1 MSKGYVYD
9 RQCVNKVREFYEK
22 AAEDYDKEYEAPR
35 WKLYHEIAWEN
46 IKRFLPKRK
55 DGLILDAGGGT
66 GYWAIKLAKQGY
78 RIVLTD
84 ISENM
89 LKVAK
94 RKIKKEKLQNKTK
107 TRVADI
113 RDMSCFTSNQFDLVL
128 AEGDPVSYCLNPERA
143 VRELARVVKPNAHV
157 IISVDSKYPI
167 VSRLIAEKSYDQLSK
182 FVRTGILKSREGEF
196 EFQAFTPEELKILFK
211 RCGLR
216 LVRIIGKPIL
226 TQLLPKEERDRM
238 IKEDYRRILDLELG
252 FCDIPSL
259 VGVGGHLE
267 AVGLKQKQDPSP

>member
-1 MSKGYVYD
+1 MSKGYVYE
-9 RQCVNKVREFYEK
+9 RQGVNKVREFYEK
-22 AAEDYDKEYEAPR
+22 TAEDYDKEYEAPR
-35 WKLYHEIAWEN
+35 WKLYHEITWEN
-46 IKRFLPKRK
+46 IKRFLPKRRN
-55 DGLILDAGGGT
+55 GLILDAGGGT

-84 ISENM
+84 ISESM

-94 RKIKKEKLQNKTK
+94 RKIKKEKLQNRTE

-143 VRELARVVKPNAHV
+143 VRELARVAKPNAPV

-167 VSRLIAEKSYDQLSK
+167 FSRLIAEKSYDQLPRFS
-182 FVRTGILKSREGEF
+182 RTGILKLRERGF
-196 EFQAFTPEELKILFK
+196 EFQAFTPEELKMLFK

-226 TQLLPKEERDRM
+226 TQLLAREERDAI
-238 IKEDYRRILDLELG
+238 IKEDYGRILNLELRL
-252 FCDIPSL
+252 CDVPSL

-267 AVGLKQKQDPSP
+267 AVGLKQRQGLSS

>member
-1 MSKGYVYD
+1 MTDKG
-9 RQCVNKVREFYEK
+9 VNQVREFYEK
-22 AAEDYDKEYEAPR
+22 TAEVYDKEYEAPR
-35 WKLYHEIAWEN
+35 WKLYHEITWKN
-46 IKRFLPKRK
+46 MKQFLPKRRN
-55 DGLILDAGGGT
+55 GLILDAGGGT

-78 RIVLTD
+78 RVVMTD
-84 ISENM
+84 ISEGM

-94 RKIKKEKLQNKTK
+94 RKIKKEKLQTK
-107 TRVADI
+107 IEIRVADI
-113 RDMSCFTSNQFDLVL
+113 GDMSCFMSSQFDLAL

-143 VRELARVVKPNAHV
+143 LRELARVVKPNAHV

-182 FVRTGILKSREGEF
+182 FSRTGILESREGEF
-196 EFQAFTPEELKILFK
+196 EFQAFTPEELKVLFK

-226 TQLLPKEERDRM
+226 SQLLPKEERDEI
-238 IKEDYRRILDLELG
+238 IKEDYRKILNLELR

-259 VGVGGHLE
+259 VGIGGHLE
-267 AVGLKQKQDPSP
+267 AVGLKQRLNLRP

>member
-9 RQCVNKVREFYEK
+9 RQCVKVREFYEK
-22 AAEDYDKEYEAPR
+22 TAEDYDKEYEAPR

-46 IKRFLPKRK
+46 INRFLPKRRN
-55 DGLILDAGGGT
+55 GLILDAGGGT

-94 RKIKKEKLQNKTK
+94 RKIKKEKLQNKTE
-107 TRVADI
+107 TRVTDI

-167 VSRLIAEKSYDQLSK
+167 VSRLIAEKSHDLLSE
-182 FVRTGILKSREGEF
+182 FLRTGILKSKEGEF
-196 EFQAFTPEELKILFK
+196 EFQAFTPEELKTLFK

-226 TQLLPKEERDRM
+226 TQLLPKEERDRI
-238 IKEDYRRILDLELG
+238 IKENYRRILNLELR

-259 VGVGGHLE
+259 VGIGGHLE
-267 AVGLKQKQDPSP
+267 AVGLKQKQNLSP